1 MIELI
6 RNILA
11 TYTIATIIT
20 GERGPMSAFSRLRAW
35 LETKRPSQMIIPS
48 PDASAE
54 EWQQYQLEYAAY
66 LEDDEEFHSTL
77 WGYAYALA
85 TCPICLG
92 AYASAFVV
100 LWQGG
105 GLTDWLAAYG
115 GHLILVRLIKE

>member
-1 MIELI
+1 MINLI
-6 RNILA
+6 INILA
-11 TYTIATIIT
+11 AYTVATVIT
-20 GERGPMSAFSRLRAW
+20 GERGPFAVFSRLQSW
-35 LETKRPSQMIIPS
+35 LETKRPSQPIIPS
-48 PDASAE
+48 PDATAE
-54 EWQQYQLEYAAY
+54 EWQQYQLDFS
-66 LEDDEEFHSTL
+66 LFSDDDERFHGTL

-105 GLTDWLAAYG
+105 GLVDWLAAYG